1 MAINIVD
8 QFQVNT
14 YLPID
19 NRFVV
24 GTASMS
30 TTSGTYSPFYL
41 YRDDI
46 LYKYP
51 GLRIWDFNDGVPYV
65 WTGSTWSNENTT
77 VL

>member
-1 MAINIVD
+1 MAINILD

-51 GLRIWDFNDGVPYV
+51 KLK
-65 WTGSTWSNENTT
+65 E
-77 VL
+77 L